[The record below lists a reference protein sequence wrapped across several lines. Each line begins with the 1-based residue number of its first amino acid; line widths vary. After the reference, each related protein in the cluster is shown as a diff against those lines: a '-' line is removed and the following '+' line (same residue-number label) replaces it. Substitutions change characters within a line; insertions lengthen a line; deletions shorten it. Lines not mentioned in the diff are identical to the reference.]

1 MAIKYIC
8 DRCDT
13 AYRSEEYLREVL
25 DMDLCY
31 ECSTEFE
38 NLLIHWVAAGKVTK
52 RQEPD
57 TIDEQLIKILRE
69 HLGLLSDEDEI
80 ITALKHFMA
89 DQFLDLLLE
98 TNGRHDNYK
107 RYLHGWNDCLDVL
120 KQKIREWRSEPP
132 DQSTPAPENA
142 YKARS
147 VAANAFR

>member
-1 MAIKYIC
+1 MTVRYIC

-13 AYRSEEYLREVL
+13 SYRSDEFLSEVL
-25 DMDLCY
+25 DMDLCG

-38 NLLIHWVAAGKVTK
+38 NLLLHWVGAGKGTK

-69 HLGLLSDEDEI
+69 QLGLRSDEDEI
-80 ITALKHFMA
+80 ITALKQFMA
-89 DQFLDLLLE
+89 DRFLDLILE

-120 KQKIREWRSEPP
+120 KQKIRQWRSDPP
-132 DQSTPAPENA
+132 VQSAQAPQDA
-142 YKARS
+142 YEAIS
-147 VAANAFR
+147 VTANAFR